1 MAGVG
6 VEPRSGRLGRPMT
19 DDTHEPDELDE
30 YSLQELARRTGQN
43 PRTLRS
49 WATRGLLDGPTS
61 MGRSARW
68 PAADLLRI
76 RAVQAL
82 RQDPSTS
89 LDEIQAMF
97 RSASLEDLQGW
108 VDRVHPGATEDT
120 SDVELE
126 STETALEYVR
136 ALRDQLRTEPDGLPP
151 VALDARGSPPRWS
164 AHSDAHEPFTSSEA
178 RRHRPAG
185 CLLASL

>member
-1 MAGVG
+1 
-6 VEPRSGRLGRPMT
+6 MT

-89 LDEIQAMF
+89 LDEIRLKLKDF
-97 RSASLEDLQGW
+97 GLEL
-108 VDRVHPGATEDT
+108 R
-120 SDVELE
+120 ELE
-126 STETALEYVR
+126 
-136 ALRDQLRTEPDGLPP
+136 
-151 VALDARGSPPRWS
+151 
-164 AHSDAHEPFTSSEA
+164 
-178 RRHRPAG
+178 
-185 CLLASL
+185 